1 VSRITA
7 LFLAILISWA
17 SCPPLAAAEPQTIAE
32 KSGYQSTSRYADVV
46 DFCGELAKRSPLVR
60 VETFGTSHEGRPLPL
75 MVIADP
81 PVASADEAAKSGKLV
96 VLAFAN
102 IHAGE
107 VDGKEA
113 LLALARDLTADKGH
127 PLLKDLV
134 ILLVPILNADG
145 NERIDPKNRPRENGP
160 VNGAGIRANAQGF
173 DLNRD
178 FVKLESPEVR
188 ALVRLVT
195 TWDPAVVVDCH
206 TTNGSKHRFTLTYDG
221 SRYPTSEVQAGLPGQ
236 MLTEATGRVKKETGF
251 DIGPYG
257 NFSAD
262 RTRWETYP
270 ASPRFGVQY
279 FSLRGRLSFLSESY
293 SYAPFRDRVRVS
305 HAFVKALFETAV
317 AHKDSI
323 TRLYSL
329 FESRP
334 QYIAVKTKTV
344 AEPGRLRVP
353 GFEEELKDGRRVATD
368 RPKDYSLEYVNRVTH
383 DKLVSLPFAYL
394 IPLQYAAAA
403 DTLRRHGI
411 PVEELREDIA
421 LPVEVYTVRE
431 YAAEPRAFQ
440 SHKLVTIAADM
451 KRDERTIPA
460 GTLLVRTTNKLG
472 SLAGYLLEPESED
485 GLVTWNFFDAGLAVG
500 KEYPVLRVAK
510 RHVIATGE
518 PRPLQENAQKVKK
531 PITEALLLG
540 GGGGRFGGGFAG
552 TPPPRIDWLDGEH
565 FLQVK
570 ENRLMKVHA
579 RTGMGE
585 SFVDADAFRKSLGAL
600 KELDKTAADR
610 IARGTNFRMD
620 PARTGALVDVGS
632 DLAFAYFDGRPAVRL
647 TKSGGGREFVTFS
660 PDGKRIA
667 FVRGGN
673 LYAVEIADPGEK
685 RLTTDGGGD
694 VLNARGDWVYEE
706 EIFNRNGRA
715 YWWSPDGTRLAFLRF
730 DDTPVKRFN
739 LVNLN
744 TPRGQLE
751 AYPYPKAGDPNPT
764 VKLGVASASGDKP
777 RFLDLGEYN
786 ADDLVISRVGWMAE
800 SKGVFAYVQNRT
812 QSWLDFVVWE
822 TPDAKPKKLFR
833 ETTKAWVEDLGQ
845 PHFLPDGSFLILSER
860 TGYKHLYRV
869 SADGKEFRPLTSN
882 EIGAG
887 GTVKDMEVRDVLRV
901 DEKLNCVF
909 FTATVGG
916 STRLGLCAVDLEG
929 RKNLYDF
936 YERDE
941 KKSYQGT
948 HQVTLAPSGLLYI
961 DRYTD
966 DETPT
971 QTRLMEV
978 GKGDFWPPERI
989 GGNMVE
995 RNLFGVSADRVRTL
1009 DANPVRQRDEYK
1021 WGKYERVQVP
1031 MADGFVLEGAVTYP
1045 PDFDPAKKYPVWV
1058 LTYAGPHMPTV
1069 RTGWSGGRIFEQV
1082 LASSGII
1089 AFRVDPRSASGKGAQ
1104 SAWTAYKQL
1113 GVQELKDLEEAVAW
1127 LCKNPWAD
1135 ATRVGISGHSYGGF
1149 MAAYALTHS
1158 KTFSAGIASGAV
1170 TDWRLYDT
1178 IYTERYMLTPKENAE
1193 GYDRSSVVK
1202 AARNLSGK
1210 LLILHGMMDDNVH
1223 VQNSTQFADALQR
1236 AGKQFEMMFYPQS
1249 RHGLGGQHYQRLQL
1263 DFIRRTMGV
1272 NAPPK

>member
-1 VSRITA
+1 VSRLTA
-7 LFLAILISWA
+7 VFLALLFA
-17 SCPPLAAAEPQTIAE
+17 CPPLAAAEPRTVAE
-32 KSGYQSTSRYADVV
+32 TSGYQSTSRYADVV
-46 DFCGELAKRSPLVR
+46 DFCAGLAKRSPLVR

-75 MVIADP
+75 VVVADP
-81 PVASADEAAKSGKLV
+81 PVTSAEEAAKSGKLV

-113 LLALARDLTADKGH
+113 LLALARDITAEKGH

-134 ILLVPILNADG
+134 ILFVPILNADG
-145 NERIDPKNRPRENGP
+145 NEKIDPKNRPRENGP
-160 VNGAGIRANAQGF
+160 ATGAGTRENAQKL

-188 ALVRLVT
+188 ALVKLVT
-195 TWDPAVVVDCH
+195 TWDPVVVVDCH

-236 MLTEATGRVKKETGF
+236 MLKEATERVKKESGF

-257 NFSAD
+257 NFSQD

-270 ASPRFGVQY
+270 ATPRFGVQY

-293 SYAPFRDRVRVS
+293 SYAPFKDRVRVS
-305 HAFVKALFETAV
+305 YAFVKALFESAV
-317 AHKDSI
+317 THKENI

-334 QYIAVKTKTV
+334 QHIAVKTKTV
-344 AEPGRLRVP
+344 AEPRRLTVP

-394 IPLQYAAAA
+394 IPAPYAAAA

-421 LPVEVYTVRE
+421 LPVEAYTVRE
-431 YAAEPRAFQ
+431 YSPQPRAFQ
-440 SHKLVTIAADM
+440 NHKLVTVAADM
-451 KRDERTIPA
+451 KRDERMVPA
-460 GTLLVRTTNKLG
+460 GTFLVRTTHKLG
-472 SLAGYLLEPESED
+472 DLAGYLLEPESED

-500 KEYPVLRVAK
+500 KEFPVLRVAK
-510 RHVIATGE
+510 RHYFTAGE
-518 PRPLQENAQKVKK
+518 PGPLQEDKPRAKK
-531 PITEALLLG
+531 PITDALLAG

-552 TPPPRIDWLDGEH
+552 SPPARIEWLDAEH

-579 RTGMGE
+579 RTGNAE
-585 SFVDADAFRKSLGAL
+585 LYIDADSLRRSLAAL
-600 KELDKTAADR
+600 KDLDTNAADR
-610 IARGTNFRMD
+610 IARGSFFRMD
-620 PARTGALVDVGS
+620 PARTGALVDVGA
-632 DLAFAYFDGRPAVRL
+632 DLAFAFLDGRPAVRL
-647 TKSGGGREFVTFS
+647 TKSGGRREFVTFS

-667 FVRGGN
+667 FVKGGN
-673 LYAVEIADPGEK
+673 LYAVEIAEPVE
-685 RLTTDGGGD
+685 RQLTTDGGGD
-694 VLNARGDWVYEE
+694 VLNARADWVYEE
-706 EIFNRNGRA
+706 EIFNRRGQA
-715 YWWSPDGTRLAFLRF
+715 YWWGPDGTRLAFLRF

-739 LVNLN
+739 LINLS

-764 VKLGVASASGDKP
+764 VRIGVVSAADGKP
-777 RFLDLGEYN
+777 ALLDLGEYN
-786 ADDLVISRVGWMAE
+786 PDDLVISRVGWMPE
-800 SKGVFAYVQNRT
+800 KKGVFAYVQNRT
-812 QSWLDFVVWE
+812 QTWLDFVVWE
-822 TPDAKPKKLFR
+822 AADAKPRKLFR

-845 PHFLPDGSFLILSER
+845 PHFLADGSFLVASER

-869 SADGKEFRPLTSN
+869 SADGKQFRQLTDN
-882 EIGAG
+882 DVGGGRGPAG
-887 GTVKDMEVRDVLRV
+887 HMEVREVLRV
-901 DEKLNCVF
+901 DEKLNHVY
-909 FTATVGG
+909 FTATLGG
-916 STRLGLCAVDLEG
+916 PTRLGLCAVDLDG
-929 RKNLYDF
+929 RRNLYVFQDQN
-936 YERDE
+936 EP
-941 KKSYQGT
+941 KGYQGT
-948 HQVTLAPSGLLYI
+948 HQVSLAPSGPLYV

-966 DETPT
+966 DGTPT
-971 QTRLMEV
+971 QTRLMEFRPV
-978 GKGDFWPPERI
+978 EWPPKED
-989 GGNMVE
+989 
-995 RNLFGVSADRVRTL
+995 RNNLGEPNLLNIAADRVRML
-1009 DANPVRQRDEYK
+1009 DANPVPQRHDYQ

-1031 MADGFVLEGAVTYP
+1031 TADGFVLEGAVTYP

-1058 LTYAGPHMPTV
+1058 LTYAGPHMPSL
-1069 RTGWSGGRIFEQV
+1069 RTGWGGGHLFEQV
-1082 LASSGII
+1082 LASSDII

-1104 SAWTAYKQL
+1104 SAWAAYKQL

-1135 ATRVGISGHSYGGF
+1135 PSRVGISGHSYGGF
-1149 MAAYALTHS
+1149 MAAFALTHG
-1158 KTFSAGIASGAV
+1158 KTFSAGIASGPV
-1170 TDWRLYDT
+1170 TDWRLYDS
-1178 IYTERYMLTPKENAE
+1178 IYTERYMLTPRENAE
-1193 GYDRSSVVK
+1193 GYDKSSVVK
-1202 AARNLSGK
+1202 AAKNLHGK
-1210 LLILHGMMDDNVH
+1210 LLIMHGMMDDNVH